1 MKRQHIP
8 TFYAAMA
15 LILVLFFGHSYLG
28 VLFENTRQNQRLA
41 LTHRISEQVHSIQ
54 AALLDAESPLFTLAD
69 ILTVGRGEF
78 PDFEKHAKHLL
89 HDNPLV
95 SGLFLIP
102 GGVVSTAYPLQGNE
116 AAIGHD
122 LLKDPARRTEVLEA
136 ISTNRIVLAG
146 PVNMRQG
153 GMGLFARKPVFWEE
167 NGEHRFWGLVA
178 ALIRWENVLET
189 FDFKSLDA
197 DGYAYVLSRRL
208 RTDNEA
214 TLMARS
220 SSDIIESLALTR
232 SLPIPGGEWLL
243 TLSPREAPLGH
254 VVKAGYSLVAVIAL
268 VIAGLCFHILR
279 GREKFLAQSE
289 ELERINTEL
298 ADDIAR
304 REQVERDLLEAKDAA
319 LTATKAKSRY
329 LATMSHEIRTPMNGV
344 HGMMQLLQET
354 DLDEEQQEY
363 VQIASSALQSLLTLV
378 NDILDYS
385 RIEAEK
391 LEIMETPF
399 ELEELCRSIPAIF
412 KGQTMTRGL
421 SLSIE
426 MASDVPEKVVGDPS
440 RIRQVLLNIVGN
452 AVKFTQHGGITIR
465 ISAPARD
472 LDAKTARLDFEIT
485 DTGVGISPD
494 QLPRLFEPFTQG
506 QDGLVRTCQ
515 GTGLGLSIVKRL
527 VELMGGGVEI
537 TSTPGIGTTV
547 RFHVWVKLPQGEA
560 RIAGSGKEKT
570 GRDALG
576 ENVRNWHILLAEDD
590 ITNMTMLTRL
600 LEKLGCEVTQAGN
613 GLEAV
618 QLMEKSDVD
627 LVLMDIQ
634 MPVMDGVEAARRI
647 RSDANLGDK
656 AQVPIIAVTAFA
668 MSGDRER
675 FLQAGMNDYLAK
687 PLSVK
692 TLVAAMDRAVAG
704 GT

>member
-1 MKRQHIP
+1 MKRQHVP
-8 TFYAAMA
+8 VFYAAMA
-15 LILVLFFGHSYLG
+15 LVLVLFFGHSYLG
-28 VLFENTRQNQRLA
+28 VIAENTRQNQRLA
-41 LTHRISEQVHSIQ
+41 LTHRISEQIRSIQ

-69 ILTVGRGEF
+69 ILTVRQGEF
-78 PDFEKHAKHLL
+78 PDFEKHAKYLL
-89 HDNPLV
+89 QDNPLV
-95 SGLFLIP
+95 SGLFLVP
-102 GGVVSTAYPLQGNE
+102 GGVVSTAYPLAGNE

-122 LLKDPARRTEVLEA
+122 LLKDPARRTEALEA
-136 ISTNRIVLAG
+136 INTKQIVLAG

-153 GMGLFARKPVFWEE
+153 GDGLFARKPVFWEE
-167 NGEHRFWGLVA
+167 NGELRFWGLVV
-178 ALIRWENVLET
+178 ALIRWETVLET

-208 RTDNEA
+208 RTDEKA
-214 TLMARS
+214 TPIARS
-220 SSDIIESLALTR
+220 SSDIIESQALTN

-243 TLSPREAPLGH
+243 TVSPREAPVGH
-254 VVKAGYSLVAVIAL
+254 LIQAGYSLVAVFAL
-268 VIAGLCFHILR
+268 VVAGLCYHILR
-279 GREKFLAQSE
+279 GREKILAQSE
-289 ELERINTEL
+289 ELELINAEL
-298 ADDIAR
+298 AEDIAR
-304 REQVERDLLEAKDAA
+304 REQVERDLLQAKDSA
-319 LTATKAKSRY
+319 LAATKAKSQF

-344 HGMMQLLQET
+344 HGMLQLIQDTE
-354 DLDEEQQEY
+354 LDEEQQEY
-363 VQIASSALQSLLTLV
+363 VQIASSALQSLLTLI
-378 NDILDYS
+378 NDILDFS
-385 RIEAEK
+385 RIEADK
-391 LEIMETPF
+391 LEIMVTSF

-412 KGQTMTRGL
+412 KGQTMTKGL

-426 MASDVPEKVVGDPS
+426 IAPDVPDKVVGDPS

-452 AVKFTQHGGITIR
+452 AVKFTQHGGIKIR
-465 ISAPARD
+465 ISAAARD
-472 LDAKTARLDFEIT
+472 LTAETVRLDFEIT
-485 DTGVGISPD
+485 DTGIGISPE
-494 QLPRLFEPFTQG
+494 QFPRLFEPFTQG
-506 QDGLVRTCQ
+506 QDGLIRTCQ

-537 TSTPGIGTTV
+537 VSTPGTGTTV
-547 RFHVWVKLPQGEA
+547 RFHVRVKLPHGEP
-560 RIAGSGKEKT
+560 RIAGNGEEKMA
-570 GRDALG
+570 ALREDG
-576 ENVRNWHILLAEDD
+576 RNWRILLAEDD
-590 ITNMTMLTRL
+590 VTNMTMLTRL

-634 MPVMDGVEAARRI
+634 MPVMDGVEATRRI
-647 RSDANLGDK
+647 RSDANLGDR

-704 GT
+704 GA